1 MWDEDLRDDSGMS
14 HLLIYLFFSSKKWK
28 GPNFRVGIE
37 DCGGRGL
44 DKLKKLEFFI
54 DFGMIPFTNHHL
66 AT

>member
-1 MWDEDLRDDSGMS
+1 M
-14 HLLIYLFFSSKKWK
+14 